1 MLTDYDNLV
10 KTLISIERKY
20 KTVLVENPNAE
31 LKQAKIN
38 PQFFSQLGPYT
49 NANRPFGK
57 IHKEFEID
65 FIDTIKNLNE
75 LNLIIDQIKNKIVIL
90 EELKDSEILI
100 DNYTSHFKNRER
112 VLNQEV
118 LRLTKEGDT

>member
-38 PQFFSQLGPYT
+38 PQFFS
-49 NANRPFGK
+49 
-57 IHKEFEID
+57 
-65 FIDTIKNLNE
+65 
-75 LNLIIDQIKNKIVIL
+75 
-90 EELKDSEILI
+90 
-100 DNYTSHFKNRER
+100 
-112 VLNQEV
+112 
-118 LRLTKEGDT
+118 